1 MKFPH
6 IIFLAALLPACT
18 QTPEQRAQVLVSADI
33 QAHFSRAA
41 DYHAGQFTTRPYS
54 RYDSLV
60 YLARMA
66 ARNAA
71 GPGTRPAVVLPP
83 RRPQDSARIGTFVH
97 HLYHAPDGDGNS
109 RLDSAD
115 YLVYKGQD
123 RAVELIQ
130 LKIKSQ

>member
-1 MKFPH
+1 MRLSF
-6 IIFLAALLPACT
+6 IFLLALLPACT

-97 HLYHAPDGDGNS
+97 HLYHAPDGDGNT

-130 LKIKSQ
+130 LKIKN